1 MNRGHTKTTFLMK
14 VQDAPE
20 QQGPGLTWQ
29 LQETHLSSV
38 RKNRLLH
45 GNGTDRM

>member
-1 MNRGHTKTTFLMK
+1 MNRGHTKTTCLMK

-29 LQETHLSSV
+29 LQETHLSSGHV
-38 RKNRLLH
+38 ITD
-45 GNGTDRM
+45 GTVT